1 MEQNTLLLFLF
12 SSVLLTL
19 APGPDIIFV
28 ISTSFGNGWRDG
40 IKLTFGLTSGILVH
54 TLVVVLGMGTILE
67 YYPEAIRFIEIIGG
81 FYLIYLAINT
91 WKLSN
96 HFQNNNDLEIVSQ
109 NLYITGLTMNL
120 SNPKV
125 SLFFLSFFSG
135 FLFHNSW
142 SYSLQFSILGVIFY
156 FQALIVFCLFSVL
169 ADRLGKLIGKSVI
182 PMFWNKIQ
190 SLILFIV
197 AIILIYP

>member
-54 TLVVVLGMGTILE
+54 TLVIVLGIGSILE
-67 YYPEAIRFIEIIGG
+67 YYPEVIRFIEIIGG

-109 NLYITGLTMNL
+109 NLYITFR
-120 SNPKV
+120 K
-125 SLFFLSFFSG
+125 
-135 FLFHNSW
+135 
-142 SYSLQFSILGVIFY
+142 
-156 FQALIVFCLFSVL
+156 
-169 ADRLGKLIGKSVI
+169 
-182 PMFWNKIQ
+182 
-190 SLILFIV
+190 
-197 AIILIYP
+197 